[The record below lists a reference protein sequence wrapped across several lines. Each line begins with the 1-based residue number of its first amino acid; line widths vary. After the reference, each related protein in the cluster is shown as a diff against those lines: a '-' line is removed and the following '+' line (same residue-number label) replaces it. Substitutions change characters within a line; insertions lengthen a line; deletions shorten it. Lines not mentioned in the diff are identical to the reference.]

1 MQNTSGRLLLERI
14 NTTYRRDF
22 RYFNTDSFKRDL
34 QEINW
39 NFATK
44 DNDIDLEFETFSLL
58 FNKTLER
65 HAPVK
70 ESASKEE
77 KTKPKPEITNG
88 IRKSIIIRDNLYKVM
103 IKENNVIT
111 KSLRRESF
119 KKYRN
124 QIINIQ

>member
-1 MQNTSGRLLLERI
+1 MFFCEFCEFLGTPFLQNTSGRLLLERI

-44 DNDIDLEFETFSLL
+44 DNNKDLEFETFFLL

-65 HAPVK
+65 DAPVK
-70 ESASKEE
+70 ESTSKEE
-77 KTKPKPEITNG
+77 KTKSKP
-88 IRKSIIIRDNLYKVM
+88 
-103 IKENNVIT
+103 
-111 KSLRRESF
+111 
-119 KKYRN
+119 
-124 QIINIQ
+124 